1 MRSDAKARLVL
12 GFWGGA
18 GRAPGTQPGSH
29 WLGTGPWQYSMFDPQ
44 HDATIG
50 DISAIMPLHTWSW
63 SCRRTG
69 AGSGADASSG
79 TATAGAAAAA
89 RRRGRIMVPAR
100 RGGGG

>member
-1 MRSDAKARLVL
+1 MVP
-12 GFWGGA
+12 GFLGGA

-29 WLGTGPWQYSMFDPQ
+29 WLGTGPWQYCMFEPQ

-63 SCRRTG
+63 SRLTG

-79 TATAGAAAAA
+79 TATAGAAAAS
-89 RRRGRIMVPAR
+89 RRSGRIMAPAM
-100 RGGGG
+100 

>member
-1 MRSDAKARLVL
+1 MRSDAKARLVP
-12 GFWGGA
+12 GFGGAA

-63 SCRRTG
+63 SRRAG
-69 AGSGADASSG
+69 AGSASSG

-89 RRRGRIMVPAR
+89 RRRGRIMVPA
-100 RGGGG
+100 G